1 MSQPM
6 VTVFLRPETAN
17 DISYALVK
25 YRDGVSLKHNV
36 NLSAGEDCLKV
47 EVEPSALSQSLAIE
61 LNFCNEKGC
70 SIYKTAI

>member
-1 MSQPM
+1 MSEPM
-6 VTVFLRPETAN
+6 VTVFLKPESFH

-36 NLSAGEDCLKV
+36 NLSLGEDCLKV
-47 EVEPSALSQSLAIE
+47 EVEPSALSKSLAIE

-70 SIYKTAI
+70 SVYKTAI